1 MVTLM
6 IVAIVVAAV
15 VSQAVN
21 IYHKLNAGC

>member
-6 IVAIVVAAV
+6 IVAVAVAAV

-21 IYHKLNAGC
+21 IYSKINAGC